1 MNYRGVLGA
10 ACTIG
15 ATAALMGCGGGDS
28 MAGNSAAAQSTPG
41 PRARALATVEP
52 NALTAQEAA
61 GQLFNFA
68 EQSVYKDNF
77 PGHPET
83 LTSAPFTYRYYAD
96 TQTYLG
102 VAVGNGSPPYQDG
115 HVYVMGGTA
124 WNNGPTDVG
133 LLSAYVNP
141 TKAFAGVWTGQLV
154 AAVGGA
160 QVKVHAVAR
169 ADGELLMFAYE
180 DCHVFSG
187 SYYTNAASVVYT
199 AKAEWKFHCFG
210 ATELAPKAWDG
221 TGAVAMLQKTI
232 DGAGTAA
239 ARSDA
244 TLSYKSGLVADRG
257 SVQLSYSA
265 LYERPSSLA
274 KLAGSYTTMH
284 PGTSGMVATSGSS
297 ITVLAD
303 GSFIGT
309 ETASDG
315 KGLVKRSYTGQ
326 FSLID
331 ESRNLYA
338 LTVNVDGVPMT
349 GYAFM
354 DDSGP
359 GKTENGIRLAAKHA
373 GWGPFVHYFVKK

>member
-1 MNYRGVLGA
+1 MNYKGVLGA

-28 MAGNSAAAQSTPG
+28 TAGSFAAAQSTPG

-124 WNNGPTDVG
+124 WNNGPADVG

-141 TKAFAGVWTGQLV
+141 TKAFAGVWTGLSV
-154 AAVGGA
+154 SALGGA
-160 QVKVHAVAR
+160 ATKVHAVAR
-169 ADGELLMFAYE
+169 ADGELMIFAYE

-187 SYYTNAASVVYT
+187 SYYTNGASVVYST
-199 AKAEWKFHCFG
+199 NADWKFNCFG
-210 ATELAPKAWDG
+210 ATERAPEGWDG
-221 TGAVAMLQKTI
+221 TGQPDALRKTLY
-232 DGAGTAA
+232 GAGSAA
-239 ARSDA
+239 AGSDA
-244 TLSYKSGLVADRG
+244 TLSMRSAVLP
-257 SVQLSYSA
+257 SISTLQLGYSA
-265 LYERPSSLA
+265 LYERPSSLT

-297 ITVLAD
+297 VIVSAD
-303 GSFIGT
+303 GSFVGA
-309 ETASDG
+309 ETASNG
-315 KGLVKRSYTGQ
+315 TGLVKRSYTGQ

-331 ESRNLYA
+331 ESRNLYT
-338 LTVNVDGVPMT
+338 LTVNVDGVAMT

-354 DDSGP
+354 DDSGA
-359 GKTENGIRLAAKHA
+359 GKTDNGIRLAAKHA